1 MRWDECLVNVM
12 IRRAEA
18 GKFFIVDCPGADLYI
33 DELVEFT
40 GIDDTHDDQVDWTSG
55 AYMILS
61 GETEPELEVLGQY
74 EMG

>member
-1 MRWDECLVNVM
+1 VKL
-12 IRRAEA
+12 
-18 GKFFIVDCPGADLYI
+18 GSGVDSYI
-33 DELVEFT
+33 DEFVDFA

-55 AYMILS
+55 AYMLLA